1 MKTNYETKV
10 NIKFANGN
18 SMAFLGQGYIVSGDK
33 KVFVRLYATSD
44 LRHVVVKMYHHHG
57 YGFQWDQAKD
67 LGLIEQEECNNGTMI
82 TFDRIALFY
91 KTQFFDEYT
100 LMSQLEVAF
109 RLMNFKL
116 L

>member
-44 LRHVVVKMYHHHG
+44 LRHVVVKIYHHNG